1 MKLLISLN
9 TLELET
15 YLKFTNSFII
25 GLKDYCVNYYEA
37 SIEDIKKVIDK
48 LLTTAADSVIIK
60 P

>member
-9 TLELET
+9 TLDLET

-37 SIEDIKKVIDK
+37 SIEDIKKVID
-48 LLTTAADSVIIK
+48 
-60 P
+60 